1 MSLVY
6 FVRSLLYQSTLAFS
20 YVARRLPIKKLQ
32 CIHTTKRLCITMD
45 SVYELVG
52 LWMTIQTLAWHLN
65 SLDGIGIVA
74 DAKVLILYSSQSIAK
89 ANMTRIWLKRSFE
102 NNKEIKILKSIDRN
116 PMIVFKFKIDFISV
130 TRYDY
135 ALFFCQWKLKN
146 TWSGQRK
153 KYAKYALQEMK
164 TVLVWNFNLKIA
176 RY

>member
-1 MSLVY
+1 MFLVY
-6 FVRSLLYQSTLAFS
+6 FVHSLLYQSTLAFS

-74 DAKVLILYSSQSIAK
+74 DAKVKVYLLYRSQSIAK

-102 NNKEIKILKSIDRN
+102 NVKEMQYSQMGTPKPS
-116 PMIVFKFKIDFISV
+116 
-130 TRYDY
+130 
-135 ALFFCQWKLKN
+135 
-146 TWSGQRK
+146 
-153 KYAKYALQEMK
+153 
-164 TVLVWNFNLKIA
+164 LKIRTA
-176 RY
+176 SAICWNYLDLSI

>member
-1 MSLVY
+1 MTTIRTLPIGDEADIRWLGKVNRGVLRKISRLKISQSIKFFRWCNNKVFVECLVC

-74 DAKVLILYSSQSIAK
+74 DAKVKVLTY
-89 ANMTRIWLKRSFE
+89 
-102 NNKEIKILKSIDRN
+102 
-116 PMIVFKFKIDFISV
+116 IV
-130 TRYDY
+130 
-135 ALFFCQWKLKN
+135 
-146 TWSGQRK
+146 
-153 KYAKYALQEMK
+153 
-164 TVLVWNFNLKIA
+164 
-176 RY
+176 